1 MTVLSVG
8 NFKRNLKSSEFS
20 KGDIVFYRGDA
31 TQEQID
37 WGSNNDPRD
46 VLVSGQPYKIRSVH
60 VHSWHTKLTLH
71 QISGRF
77 NSVHFDKHDNK
88 AVQED

>member
-1 MTVLSVG
+1 ME

-37 WGSNNDPRD
+37 WGNNNDPRD
-46 VLVSGQPYKIRSVH
+46 VLVSGQPYKIRSVD
-60 VHSWHTKLTLH
+60 VRSWHTKLTLH